1 MNDQITADGLPQ
13 PAATTEAL
21 SFSGSAGE
29 YFRIW
34 IVNLC
39 LTIVTLGIYS
49 PWAKVRRNKYL
60 YGHSH
65 LAGASFDYHANPVAI
80 LKGRLIAVGMLAL
93 YLVSAAL
100 VPVFSLAIG
109 ALIALAVPWLLVRSR
124 MFAMR
129 NTSYRNVRFR
139 FRPVYAQAYKVIV
152 GYLLLTIITLG
163 IAYPWARYQRSKL
176 IVDNTSYGTLDM
188 QLDEEVGGSD
198 FFVIY
203 TGAGFLALV
212 VGLVMAF
219 ALGMGASMF
228 GGAGSLED
236 VPFIGMFLS
245 VVFPILFYLALYFG
259 TEAAIQ
265 RLILRSTAIAS
276 NQLQCSWNLPGI
288 SLIYLTNLFAIA
300 LSFGLLIPWAT
311 IRLQRYKLAGLALTL
326 GSDELDAVVAAQT
339 EEVSALGD
347 EIGEAFD
354 YDFGL

>member
-1 MNDQITADGLPQ
+1 MNDETTAERLPQ
-13 PAATTEAL
+13 PAATNEAL

-93 YLVSAAL
+93 YLVSSAL
-100 VPVFSLAIG
+100 VPVFSLAI
-109 ALIALAVPWLLVRSR
+109 ALLIALAVPWLLVRSR

-139 FRPVYAQAYKVIV
+139 FSPVYGQAYKVIV
-152 GYLLLTIITLG
+152 GYLLLTIVTLG
-163 IAYPWARYQRSKL
+163 IAYPWARFHRSRL
-176 IVDNTSYGTLDM
+176 IVDNTGYGTLDM
-188 QLDEEVGGSD
+188 HLDEHLGGGD
-198 FFVIY
+198 FLAIY
-203 TGAGFLALV
+203 MGAGILALG
-212 VGLVMAF
+212 VGLVTAIG
-219 ALGMGASMF
+219 LGLGGSFF
-228 GGAGSLED
+228 GGAGSPEG
-236 VPFIGMFLS
+236 VPFIGTFLS

-265 RLILRSTAIAS
+265 RLILRSTWIAS
-276 NQLQCSWNLPGI
+276 NQLQCSWGLPGL
-288 SLIYLTNLFAIA
+288 SLIYLSNLFAIA

-326 GSDELDAVVAAQT
+326 GRDELEAVVAAQA

>member
-1 MNDQITADGLPQ
+1 MNNPVTAEGLS
-13 PAATTEAL
+13 PAADTTEAL
-21 SFSGSAGE
+21 SFSGSGGE

-93 YLVSAAL
+93 YLVSSAL
-100 VPVFSLAIG
+100 VPVFSLAVG
-109 ALIALAVPWLLVRSR
+109 ALVALAVPWLLVRSR

-129 NTSYRNVRFR
+129 NTSYRNVRFN

-163 IAYPWARYQRSKL
+163 IAYPWARYHRSRL
-176 IVDNTSYGTLDM
+176 IVDNTSYGTLGM
-188 QLDEEVGGSD
+188 QLNDEIGGGD
-198 FFVIY
+198 FFAIY
-203 TGAGFLALV
+203 AGAGLLGLGI
-212 VGLVMAF
+212 GLVMAVG
-219 ALGMGASMF
+219 LGMSTSVF
-228 GGAGSLED
+228 GGAGSLD
-236 VPFIGMFLS
+236 GVPFIGVFSS
-245 VVFPILFYLALYFG
+245 VVFPILVYLALYFG

-265 RLILRSTAIAS
+265 RLILRNTRIGS
-276 NQLQCSWNLPGI
+276 NPLQCTWGLPGL
-288 SLIYLTNLFAIA
+288 SLIYLSNLFAIV

-311 IRLQRYKLAGLALTL
+311 IRLQRYKLAGLALRL
-326 GSDELDAVVAAQT
+326 GQDNLDTVVAAQT